1 VRIKKRKQ
9 FDPNAKGSKKITER
23 TESRY
28 KDKKEEMEDE
38 ELIITREVLQKLQRR
53 NEAEVLPFVEIFAAN
68 RKARK
73 RCEKLQRE
81 VQQLRN
87 KTAEVSGKNVGLM
100 SALTRAQE
108 ENVKAKTSKENSAK
122 VSRLQEEL
130 AEAHKKNVEV
140 MEMASTSNREKEQA
154 KSELETTA
162 TELKNAK
169 AALKNLRESCA
180 NLENELKTALKAAE
194 IAGKEAE
201 ARVEDRLAAI
211 ARAEKLEKENQ
222 QLVERVMEMKMKEAE
237 KMNEIN
243 DLYEDLQRQKKASEL
258 KSIAN
263 EMNATASASMR
274 GLSLESASSPGFG
287 DSFVGS
293 IPSRDQFH
301 SQTNQGATHRVS
313 FVRSGETLGAC
324 GDDKRVALVNANS
337 GQVSSYLEGAL
348 GSLLDLSFSPDD
360 NFCLACGT
368 DKAIQLWELSS
379 GRVRHRMTGH
389 ADKVVG
395 VEFCRMDKQRAIS
408 CSHDR
413 TIREWDLHKGI
424 CMNSTPCASNVNTV
438 VYGDTSQFVL
448 SGHLDG
454 GVRIWDL
461 RSRGGPPTNEKKGVH
476 EQQVTSIQ
484 LLPNEREILT
494 CGRDNVIRILDCRML
509 EVSGEFSASNFRVGT
524 NWTNPCFSPNQ
535 SHIACGGA
543 DGAVF
548 IWSATD
554 RVLRSTLRKHDAVV
568 ATTAWGPHG
577 LASCDKNGK
586 CILWR

>member
-1 VRIKKRKQ
+1 
-9 FDPNAKGSKKITER
+9 
-23 TESRY
+23 
-28 KDKKEEMEDE
+28 
-38 ELIITREVLQKLQRR
+38 
-53 NEAEVLPFVEIFAAN
+53 
-68 RKARK
+68 
-73 RCEKLQRE
+73 
-81 VQQLRN
+81 
-87 KTAEVSGKNVGLM
+87 
-100 SALTRAQE
+100 
-108 ENVKAKTSKENSAK
+108 
-122 VSRLQEEL
+122 
-130 AEAHKKNVEV
+130 
-140 MEMASTSNREKEQA
+140 
-154 KSELETTA
+154 
-162 TELKNAK
+162 
-169 AALKNLRESCA
+169 
-180 NLENELKTALKAAE
+180 
-194 IAGKEAE
+194 
-201 ARVEDRLAAI
+201 
-211 ARAEKLEKENQ
+211 
-222 QLVERVMEMKMKEAE
+222 MKEAE

-243 DLYEDLQRQKKASEL
+243 ELYEDLQRQKKASEL

-274 GLSLESASSPGFG
+274 GLSLDSSSSPGFG

-293 IPSRDQFH
+293 IPSRQQFR
-301 SQTNQGATHRVS
+301 SQTHEGATHRVS
-313 FVRSGETLGAC
+313 CVRSGEILGTC

-337 GQVSSYLEGAL
+337 GHVSSYLEGAL

-389 ADKVVG
+389 AQKVVG
-395 VEFCRMDKQRAIS
+395 LDFCRVNKQRAIS

-424 CMNSTPCASNVNTV
+424 CVNSTPCASNVNTV
-438 VYGDTSQFVL
+438 VYGDTSQFVM

-461 RSRGGPPTNEKKGVH
+461 RTGGGPPTNERKGVH

-494 CGRDNVIRILDCRML
+494 CGRDNVIRILDCRTL
-509 EVSGEFSASNFRVGT
+509 EVSAEFSDPNFRVGT

-548 IWSATD
+548 IWSAID
-554 RVLRSTLRKHDAVV
+554 HKLRTTLRAHDAVV
-568 ATTAWGPHG
+568 ATTTWSAYG
-577 LASCDKNGK
+577 LASCDKNGI
-586 CILWR
+586 CILWS

>member
-1 VRIKKRKQ
+1 M
-9 FDPNAKGSKKITER
+9 
-23 TESRY
+23 
-28 KDKKEEMEDE
+28 EED
-38 ELIITREVLQKLQRR
+38 LFLKREVLEKLRRR
-53 NEAEVLPFVEIFAAN
+53 NEEEVLPFVEIFASHS
-68 RKARK
+68 KARK
-73 RCEKLQRE
+73 RCEKLQHE

-87 KTAEVSGKNVGLM
+87 KTAELSGKNVGLM

-108 ENVKAKTSKENSAK
+108 ENAKAKTSKENSAK

-130 AEAHKKNVEV
+130 TEAHKKNVEV
-140 MEMASTSNREKEQA
+140 MEMASTANREKEKA
-154 KSELETTA
+154 KTELETTSN
-162 TELKNAK
+162 ELKNAK

-180 NLENELKTALKAAE
+180 NLENELKTTQKAAE
-194 IAGKEAE
+194 IAGAEAE
-201 ARVEDRLAAI
+201 ARKEDKLAAI
-211 ARAEKLEKENQ
+211 ARVEELKKENQ

-243 DLYEDLQRQKKASEL
+243 ELYEDLQRQKKASEL

-274 GLSLESASSPGFG
+274 GLSLDSSSSPGFG
-287 DSFVGS
+287 DSFAGS
-293 IPSRDQFH
+293 IPSREQFH
-301 SQTNQGATHRVS
+301 CQANQGATHRVS
-313 FVRSGETLGAC
+313 FFRSGEILGTC
-324 GDDKRVALVNANS
+324 GDDKRVALVNANL

-360 NFCLACGT
+360 NFCLGCGT

-424 CMNSTPCASNVNTV
+424 CLTSTPCASNVNTV

-461 RSRGGPPTNEKKGVH
+461 RSRGGLPTNEKKAVH

-494 CGRDNVIRILDCRML
+494 CGRDNVIRILDCRTL
-509 EVSGEFSASNFRVGT
+509 EVSGEFSASNFRVGA
-524 NWTNPCFSPNQ
+524 NWTNPSFSPNQ

-554 RVLRSTLRKHDAVV
+554 RVLRTTLRKHNAVV
-568 ATTAWGPHG
+568 ATTAWSPSG

-586 CILWR
+586 CILWS

>member
-1 VRIKKRKQ
+1 
-9 FDPNAKGSKKITER
+9 
-23 TESRY
+23 
-28 KDKKEEMEDE
+28 MEDE
-38 ELIITREVLQKLQRR
+38 LKREVLEKLRRR
-53 NEAEVLPFVEIFAAN
+53 NQQEVLPFVEVFASN
-68 RKARK
+68 RKERK
-73 RCEKLQRE
+73 RSETLLRE
-81 VQQLRN
+81 VQKLRN
-87 KTAEVSGKNVGLM
+87 KTAELGVKNDGLM
-100 SALTRAQE
+100 SALTKAQE
-108 ENVKAKTSKENSAK
+108 ENAKAKTSKENSAK
-122 VSRLQEEL
+122 VSRLQGEL

-140 MEMASTSNREKEQA
+140 MEMASTANRDKEQA
-154 KSELETTA
+154 KTELETTV

-169 AALKNLRESCA
+169 VALKNLRESCA
-180 NLENELKTALKAAE
+180 NLESELKTALKAAE
-194 IAGKEAE
+194 IAGEEAE
-201 ARVEDRLAAI
+201 ARKEDKISAI
-211 ARAEKLEKENQ
+211 ARVEKLEKENQ

-243 DLYEDLQRQKKASEL
+243 ELYEDLQRQKKASEL

-274 GLSLESASSPGFG
+274 GLSLDSSTSPGFG

-293 IPSRDQFH
+293 IPSRQQFR
-301 SQTNQGATHRVS
+301 SQTHEGATHRVS
-313 FVRSGETLGAC
+313 CVRSGEILGTC

-337 GQVSSYLEGAL
+337 GHVSSYLEGAL

-389 ADKVVG
+389 AQKVVG
-395 VEFCRMDKQRAIS
+395 VDFCRVNKQRAIS

-424 CMNSTPCASNVNTV
+424 CVNSTPCASNVNTV
-438 VYGDTSQFVL
+438 VYGDTSQFVM

-461 RSRGGPPTNEKKGVH
+461 RTGGGPPTNERKGVH

-494 CGRDNVIRILDCRML
+494 CGRDNVIRILDCRTL
-509 EVSGEFSASNFRVGT
+509 EVSAEFSDPNFRVGT

-548 IWSATD
+548 IWSAIDHKSRT
-554 RVLRSTLRKHDAVV
+554 TLRAHDAVV
-568 ATTAWGPHG
+568 ATTTWSVYG
-577 LASCDKNGK
+577 LASCDKNGI
-586 CILWR
+586 CILWS